1 MSGKEIF
8 MSYDPWA
15 NIQSRNGIPGDEL
28 VSMLQKSIRR
38 GMEDNALAA
47 AYEMYV
53 TSPQFLEKLWRR
65 LLVISVEDIGFGD
78 PDISGRVLTLYRISK
93 EFPYTDGDQPIF
105 FMHAIRAL
113 CRCKKERTTDN
124 IKNQIIKGWEHGQ
137 KPEVPDYAYDMH
149 TRKGRAMGRDEM
161 HFLTEASRVVPQ
173 MEGEEIERIHA
184 QYIAFCK
191 REKEMDGAPE
201 VQPFRYNCWQ
211 F

>member
-1 MSGKEIF
+1 MSEKEIF

-149 TRKGRAMGRDEM
+149 PEGPCHGPGRDALP
-161 HFLTEASRVVPQ
+161 HRSQPGGSPDGGGGDRAHPRPVYRVL
-173 MEGEEIERIHA
+173 
-184 QYIAFCK
+184 
-191 REKEMDGAPE
+191 
-201 VQPFRYNCWQ
+201 
-211 F
+211 

>member
-1 MSGKEIF
+1 MSEKEIF

-93 EFPYTDGDQPIF
+93 EFPYTDGDQPI
-105 FMHAIRAL
+105 
-113 CRCKKERTTDN
+113 
-124 IKNQIIKGWEHGQ
+124 KGWEHGQ